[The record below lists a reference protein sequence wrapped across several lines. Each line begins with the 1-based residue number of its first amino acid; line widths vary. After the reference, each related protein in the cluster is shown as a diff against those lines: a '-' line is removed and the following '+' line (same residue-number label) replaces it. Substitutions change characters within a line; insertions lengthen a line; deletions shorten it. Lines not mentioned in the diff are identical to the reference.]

1 MPTEYYIIL
10 IGIRAFRWACPGS
23 VDVAA
28 LDDERDPHVGA
39 VLVEVLAADAGRND
53 VDRPDV
59 SQRRLRRR
67 QRLLRGVVGRRF
79 RAADQLDDLHYS
91 HASSSRRGW
100 IVRQFY
106 PLGGLRAAPTGRCA
120 PGGAAEAPPL
130 DSLAQRGGLPAA
142 DRRGRRRGRGGVGE
156 ELLEGGRDGHGLG
169 GRGGGGRDLD
179 ARPGGPALA
188 VRAHGGKIPR
198 VQQVPVFDHDAVL
211 AAVSPAEAIDRV
223 RAAFV
228 RHAEGEWVMPS
239 KVYVD
244 APPHGDFRA
253 MPARGEGLSVL
264 KWVTSFPRN
273 AERGLPAVAGA
284 LLASSAETGAMLAIL
299 DCGAATS
306 LRTGAAAAVSAQALA
321 REDAESVG
329 VIGCGVNG
337 AWAARC

>member
-100 IVRQFY
+100 MVRQFY
-106 PLGGLRAAPTGRCA
+106 PLGGLRAAPTGRYA
-120 PGGAAEAPPL
+120 PGGTAELARL
-130 DSLAQRGGLPAA
+130 DSLAEGGGLPAA
-142 DRRGRRRGRGGVGE
+142 DRRRRRRGRGGVGE

-169 GRGGGGRDLD
+169 GRGGGGGGLG
-179 ARPGGPALA
+179 ARPGGAGPCGCPP
-188 VRAHGGKIPR
+188 GGKKTPP
-198 VQQVPVFDHDAVL
+198 Q
-211 AAVSPAEAIDRV
+211 
-223 RAAFV
+223 
-228 RHAEGEWVMPS
+228 EGARLQPQ
-239 KVYVD
+239 
-244 APPHGDFRA
+244 PP
-253 MPARGEGLSVL
+253 
-264 KWVTSFPRN
+264 
-273 AERGLPAVAGA
+273 LPAGFPAG
-284 LLASSAETGAMLAIL
+284 G
-299 DCGAATS
+299 
-306 LRTGAAAAVSAQALA
+306 
-321 REDAESVG
+321 
-329 VIGCGVNG
+329 
-337 AWAARC
+337 